1 MNTLPV
7 RWENYS
13 PFSLNLEDTFRRLEA
28 LQDNQNVSYPP
39 YNIRRVDDDTVALE
53 VALPGISPEDV
64 EVSTERS
71 VLQVRA
77 EVAEKADEATYI
89 HKGLARRRI
98 QKNWQ
103 LSGDS
108 EVVSTELE
116 NGLLTIV
123 VTKNLPEALK
133 RKVYQLGEST

>member
-7 RWENYS
+7 RWENFS
-13 PFSLNLEDTFRRLEA
+13 PFSLNLEDTFARIQA

-39 YNIRRVDDDTVALE
+39 YNIRRLDDDTVALE
-53 VALPGISPEDV
+53 VALPGILPENV

-71 VLQVRA
+71 VLQVTA
-77 EVAEKADEATYI
+77 EVAEKEDEGTYL
-89 HKGLARRRI
+89 HRGLARRRI

-108 EVVSTELE
+108 VVTETKLE
-116 NGLLTIV
+116 HGLLTIT
-123 VTKNLPEALK
+123 VTKNLPEAQK
-133 RKVYQLGEST
+133 RKVFSLSPN